1 MAKKRKSSRKKT
13 VKRKAVRRKVKR
25 VAKRKVKKSKK
36 RAVKRKTKKVVKR
49 KKPNDKYRLE
59 PIVIRMPRKNAHRT
73 EAILI
78 CPKCK
83 SENIRIVDYQGIRC
97 VVCRDCK
104 FDERNIYDV
113 SYTERKAPK
122 VKATFK
128 AGGHLRTIK
137 RK

>member
-1 MAKKRKSSRKKT
+1 MAKKRRSSRKKPAR
-13 VKRKAVRRKVKR
+13 RKIVRKKATVRRK
-25 VAKRKVKKSKK
+25 AKRKVTKTVKK
-36 RAVKRKTKKVVKR
+36 R
-49 KKPNDKYRLE
+49 PNDKYRLE
-59 PIVIRMPRKNAHRT
+59 PIVISMPRKSAHRT

-83 SENIRIVDYQGIRC
+83 SDNIRVIDYQGIRC

-113 SYTERKAPK
+113 SYTERNAPK
-122 VKATFK
+122 VKAVFK

>member
-13 VKRKAVRRKVKR
+13 V
-25 VAKRKVKKSKK
+25 KRKVKKSKK

-49 KKPNDKYRLE
+49 KKRKKPSDKYRLE
-59 PIVIRMPRKNAHRT
+59 PVVIRMPRKSAHRT
-73 EAILI
+73 VAILI

-83 SENIRIVDYQGIRC
+83 SDNIRIVDYQGIRC

-122 VKATFK
+122 VKVTFK
-128 AGGHLRTIK
+128 AGGHLRTVK

>member
-1 MAKKRKSSRKKT
+1 MAKKRKSSRKKPAR
-13 VKRKAVRRKVKR
+13 RKIVRKKATVRRKVKR
-25 VAKRKVKKSKK
+25 KAKKTVKK
-36 RAVKRKTKKVVKR
+36 R
-49 KKPNDKYRLE
+49 PNDKYRLE
-59 PIVIRMPRKNAHRT
+59 PIVIRMPRKSAHRT

-83 SENIRIVDYQGIRC
+83 SDNIRVIDYQGIRC

-113 SYTERKAPK
+113 SYTERNAPK
-122 VKATFK
+122 VKAVFK

>member
-1 MAKKRKSSRKKT
+1 MAKKRRSSRKKPAR
-13 VKRKAVRRKVKR
+13 RKIVRKKATVRRK
-25 VAKRKVKKSKK
+25 AKRKVTKTVKK
-36 RAVKRKTKKVVKR
+36 R
-49 KKPNDKYRLE
+49 PNDKYRLE
-59 PIVIRMPRKNAHRT
+59 PIVIRMPRKSAHRT

-83 SENIRIVDYQGIRC
+83 SDNIRVIDYQGIRC

-113 SYTERKAPK
+113 SYTERNAPK
-122 VKATFK
+122 VKAVFK

>member
-1 MAKKRKSSRKKT
+1 MAKKRRSSRKKPAR
-13 VKRKAVRRKVKR
+13 RKIVRKKATVRRK
-25 VAKRKVKKSKK
+25 AKRKVKKTVKK
-36 RAVKRKTKKVVKR
+36 R
-49 KKPNDKYRLE
+49 PNDKYRLE
-59 PIVIRMPRKNAHRT
+59 PIVIRMPRKSAHRT

-83 SENIRIVDYQGIRC
+83 SDNIRVIDYQGIRC

-113 SYTERKAPK
+113 SYTERNAPK
-122 VKATFK
+122 VKAVFK

>member
-1 MAKKRKSSRKKT
+1 MAKKRRSSRKKPARRKIVRKKAT
-13 VKRKAVRRKVKR
+13 VRRKAKRKAKKT
-25 VAKRKVKKSKK
+25 VKK
-36 RAVKRKTKKVVKR
+36 R
-49 KKPNDKYRLE
+49 PNDKYRLE
-59 PIVIRMPRKNAHRT
+59 PIVIRMPRKSAHRT

-83 SENIRIVDYQGIRC
+83 SDNIRVIDYQGIRC

-113 SYTERKAPK
+113 SYTERNAPK
-122 VKATFK
+122 VKAVFK

>member
-1 MAKKRKSSRKKT
+1 MAKKRRSSRKKP
-13 VKRKAVRRKVKR
+13 ARRKIVRKTVR
-25 VAKRKVKKSKK
+25 WKAKRKVTKTVKK
-36 RAVKRKTKKVVKR
+36 R
-49 KKPNDKYRLE
+49 PNDKYRLE
-59 PIVIRMPRKNAHRT
+59 PIVISMPRKSAHRT

-83 SENIRIVDYQGIRC
+83 SDNIRVIDYQGIRC

-113 SYTERKAPK
+113 SYTERNAPK
-122 VKATFK
+122 VKAVFK